1 MELPGLLSFL
11 VFFVTF
17 AGLFGVFALG
27 LNVQWGIS
35 GQFNLGVHAFWAVG
49 AYTSAILTT
58 EPGGAHLGGFGLP
71 MIAGLAAAMIL
82 CALLAVLVGLITVN
96 LRTDYLAIAT
106 IGIAEVVR
114 LVLKNEAWLTNGVRG
129 IPGIPRPFAELGGDA
144 PALVFLA
151 IVALALGLVYAAL
164 EILRR
169 SPWGRVQRALREDEA
184 AAGAAGKNV
193 TGFRLQSFVLGAA
206 IMGLGG
212 GLYAH
217 FFAFISPEAFD
228 PLITT
233 FVVWVM
239 LIAGGSG
246 NNLGAVVGAF
256 VIWGIWSGSG
266 FLTELLPIEFQTR
279 AGSLRILLIGI
290 LLQIILLTRPEG
302 LIPEETAPRRKSGG
316 G

>member
-1 MELPGLLSFL
+1 MELPGLFSFL

-17 AGLFGVFALG
+17 AGIYGVFALG
-27 LNVQWGIS
+27 LNVQWGFS

-71 MIAGLAAAMIL
+71 MIAGLAAAMVL

-129 IPGIPRPFAELGGDA
+129 IPGIPRPFAELGGEA
-144 PALVFLA
+144 PALAFLA
-151 IVALALGLVYAAL
+151 IVALALMLVYAAL

-193 TGFRLQSFVLGAA
+193 TGLRLQSLVLGAA

-217 FFAFISPEAFD
+217 FFAFVSPEAFD

-233 FVVWVM
+233 FVVWGM

-302 LIPEETAPRRKSGG
+302 LIPEETAPRRNSGG

>member
-11 VFFVTF
+11 VFFATF
-17 AGLFGVFALG
+17 AGIYAIFALG
-27 LNVQWGIS
+27 LNVQWGLS
-35 GQFNLGVHAFWAVG
+35 GQFNLGIHAFWAVG
-49 AYTSAILTT
+49 AYTAAILTT
-58 EPGGAHLGGFGLP
+58 APGGAHLGGFGLP
-71 MIAGLAAAMIL
+71 MIAGLAAAVIL
-82 CALLAVLVGLITVN
+82 CAVLALLIGLVTVN

-129 IPGIPRPFAELGGDA
+129 IPGIPKPFAGLGGDA
-144 PALVFLA
+144 QALAFLA
-151 IVALALGLVYAAL
+151 IVAVALAAVFVAIEA
-164 EILRR
+164 LRR
-169 SPWGRVQRALREDEA
+169 SPWGRVQRALREDEPA
-184 AAGAAGKNV
+184 TMAAGKDV
-193 TGFRLQSFVLGAA
+193 LRFRLESFVVGAA
-206 IMGLGG
+206 VMGLGG

-246 NNLGAVVGAF
+246 NNWGALAGAF
-256 VIWGIWSGSG
+256 TVWAIWSGSG
-266 FLTELLPIEFQTR
+266 FLADLLPIELQAR

-290 LLQIILLTRPEG
+290 LLQIILLTRPDG
-302 LIPEETAPRRKSGG
+302 MLPEENADRSRA
-316 G
+316 